1 MGPIALLGA
10 VDVNRIRKLFKTK
23 YKPCAMDTDPI
34 SEYKKISEVAKE
46 REERQIMRYTEYI
59 CAFQIVHDLIPD
71 FFSV

>member
-1 MGPIALLGA
+1 
-10 VDVNRIRKLFKTK
+10 
-23 YKPCAMDTDPI
+23 MDTDPI

-71 FFSV
+71 FFQYNFVILNLVLSFLYFLDSTYGEL